1 VQLRVKTLIVILLAT
16 LGITGIIIFS
26 LRANFALSKSSRGL
40 NPNRDFIQ
48 NLQGL
53 AVTYLGSSGISDSA
67 ISSLEKKL
75 TASGRNELHTFK
87 EPVEDMSGDI
97 LFVDGYW
104 LTNSATGFNSIKNF
118 ITSQKPVA
126 ILGGNREALSKAIST
141 RLGDVLTEESFADLE
156 YYRQGSEL
164 LENETLASLTIWP
177 HNGNPATVSVLTMTP
192 GNSEQD
198 ALDSLIC
205 NILSEIAGNW
215 RRET

>member
-1 VQLRVKTLIVILLAT
+1 LRVKTLIVILLVT
-16 LGITGIIIFS
+16 LGITGIITFS
-26 LRANFALSKSSRGL
+26 LRANFALSKSSGGL

-67 ISSLEKKL
+67 IGSLEKKL
-75 TASGRNELHTFK
+75 TASGRNELHSFK
-87 EPVEDMSGDI
+87 EPVEDMSGDV

-104 LTNSATGFNSIKNF
+104 LTNSVTGFNSIKNF

-126 ILGGNREALSKAIST
+126 ILGGNREALSKVIST
-141 RLGDVLTEESFADLE
+141 RLGDVLAEESFADLE

-192 GNSEQD
+192 GNGEQD
-198 ALDSLIC
+198 ALDSLIYS
-205 NILSEIAGNW
+205 ILSEIAGNW